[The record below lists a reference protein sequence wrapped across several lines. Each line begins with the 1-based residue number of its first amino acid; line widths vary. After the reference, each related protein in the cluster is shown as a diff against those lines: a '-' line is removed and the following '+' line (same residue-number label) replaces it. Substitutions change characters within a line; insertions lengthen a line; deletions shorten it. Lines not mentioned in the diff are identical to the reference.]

1 FSPPIGGL
9 LSIFAR
15 MDRTPVSR
23 YVRFFSSASSPTEQ
37 RTSPDHNT
45 MSTFNTN
52 SSYSRTY
59 EKKVVE
65 ETPRVRLSSPP
76 TAHFTSG
83 IPDSMFPPSFTS
95 RLAGGLGDVS
105 NFGGTFHSL
114 KTTDDSISVQ
124 MDVKDYKPED
134 IKVSVIGQFIVV
146 EAKHGEKKD
155 DFGTIERHFIRRIP
169 LPKGVAPEA
178 VTSTLTTDGSLS
190 IVALPPKPKDPSPPR
205 SIPIKVQV
213 ATDKAH

>member
-1 FSPPIGGL
+1 
-9 LSIFAR
+9 
-15 MDRTPVSR
+15 
-23 YVRFFSSASSPTEQ
+23 
-37 RTSPDHNT
+37 

-59 EKKVVE
+59 EKKVIE

-76 TAHFTSG
+76 TATGSHFSSA
-83 IPDSMFPPSFTS
+83 IPEHLFPASFAS
-95 RLAGGLGDVS
+95 RLNGSGGLGDVS
-105 NFGGTFHSL
+105 GFGGSFQSI
-114 KTTDDSISVQ
+114 KTTDDSISVS
-124 MDVKDYKPED
+124 MDVKDYKPEEL
-134 IKVSVIGQFIVV
+134 KVSVIGQFIVI

-169 LPKGVAPEA
+169 LPRGVLPEA
-178 VTSTLTTDGSLS
+178 VSSTLTTDGSLS

-213 ATDKAH
+213 A

>member
-1 FSPPIGGL
+1 S
-9 LSIFAR
+9 
-15 MDRTPVSR
+15 DRSSSR
-23 YVRFFSSASSPTEQ
+23 YERVSA
-37 RTSPDHNT
+37 TSPVDRRSVLPPRSNSP

-83 IPDSMFPPSFTS
+83 IPDSMFPSSFTS
-95 RLAGGLGDVS
+95 RLGGLGGGDVS
-105 NFGGTFHSL
+105 GFGGSFQSI
-114 KTTDDSISVQ
+114 KTTDDSISVT
-124 MDVKDYKPED
+124 MDVKDYKPDEL
-134 IKVSVIGQFIVV
+134 KVSVIGQSIVI

-178 VTSTLTTDGSLS
+178 VTSTLTTEGALS

-213 ATDKAH
+213 SSAGDKH